1 MEPEELASEMNTP
14 VSNIYNIKK
23 RALDQLRDLAIY
35 SNEISNLEQYINL
48 ISDDIKREIL
58 ISLFIERA
66 SYETVCS
73 KMNITEVKLKKLK
86 KEAIKELRNK
96 IFKAKS

>member
-1 MEPEELASEMNTP
+1 M
-14 VSNIYNIKK
+14 
-23 RALDQLRDLAIY
+23 
-35 SNEISNLEQYINL
+35 
-48 ISDDIKREIL
+48 IKREIL
-58 ISLFIERA
+58 ISLFIKRA

>member
-1 MEPEELASEMNTP
+1 MNKE
-14 VSNIYNIKK
+14 V
-23 RALDQLRDLAIY
+23 R
-35 SNEISNLEQYINL
+35 
-48 ISDDIKREIL
+48 
-58 ISLFIERA
+58 ISLFIDRA
-66 SYETVCS
+66 SYEAICS